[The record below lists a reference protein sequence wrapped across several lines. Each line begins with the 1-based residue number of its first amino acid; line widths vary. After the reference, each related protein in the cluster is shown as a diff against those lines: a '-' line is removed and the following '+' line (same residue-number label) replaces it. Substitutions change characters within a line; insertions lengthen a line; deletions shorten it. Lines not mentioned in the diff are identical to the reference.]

1 MQARSFR
8 LDIMPWFCESNPD
21 LAFEEW
27 ASGVGVSE
35 AARLLVVVDR
45 VHRHPVLVS
54 GGQITGR
61 NA

>member
-1 MQARSFR
+1 
-8 LDIMPWFCESNPD
+8 MPWFCESNPD

-35 AARLLVVVDR
+35 AARLLVVVDG

-54 GGQITGR
+54 GSQITGG